1 MRGVDQGA
9 GRHGIGRRP
18 ETRDM
23 DHGAVD
29 RRQLV
34 ADDQMLVAAAV
45 VVVRY
50 DRLLVD
56 IAIGDVEGG
65 IARYGIDSL
74 AIMVVVMIVG
84 GDFDVG
90 DAGELHRMFDL
101 VLGADRAKALQR
113 DHQGHG

>member
-18 ETRDM
+18 ETREM
-23 DHGAVD
+23 DHGTVD
-29 RRQLV
+29 RRQV
-34 ADDQMLVAAAV
+34 IADEQMLFGATVM
-45 VVVRY
+45 VVRF

-56 IAIGDVEGG
+56 IVIRDVEGS
-65 IARYGIDSL
+65 IARHGVDSL

-101 VLGADRAKALQR
+101 VLGADRTKALQR